1 MGNASSKAKTN
12 PVVTSQ
18 DEAVLKMKIQ
28 RDNLEKYRKRIGT
41 VLNRELEI
49 ARECLAKGDR
59 KRAALALRKKKYQE
73 QLLDQTDQHL
83 DKLQDLIQNVEFV
96 QVQKDVLLG
105 LEQGNKVLKEI
116 NKEMTIERV
125 EKIMDDSAEGIAYQQ
140 EISDMLANNI
150 SSSDE
155 LEVQEELE
163 ALEKEELAKK
173 IPVMPDVPKVSPIS
187 AEPKN
192 EEEELREEPSEKLQA
207 IPA

>member
-12 PVVTSQ
+12 PVITTQ

-83 DKLQDLIQNVEFV
+83 DKLQDLVCLTSNDCAEMILTILPDSKCGIRTSTEGCPSRIGTGQQGVEGN
-96 QVQKDVLLG
+96 Q
-105 LEQGNKVLKEI
+105 QG
-116 NKEMTIERV
+116 
-125 EKIMDDSAEGIAYQQ
+125 DDYRKS
-140 EISDMLANNI
+140 
-150 SSSDE
+150 
-155 LEVQEELE
+155 
-163 ALEKEELAKK
+163 
-173 IPVMPDVPKVSPIS
+173 
-187 AEPKN
+187 
-192 EEEELREEPSEKLQA
+192 
-207 IPA
+207 

>member
-1 MGNASSKAKTN
+1 
-12 PVVTSQ
+12 
-18 DEAVLKMKIQ
+18 
-28 RDNLEKYRKRIGT
+28 
-41 VLNRELEI
+41 
-49 ARECLAKGDR
+49 
-59 KRAALALRKKKYQE
+59 
-73 QLLDQTDQHL
+73 
-83 DKLQDLIQNVEFV
+83 
-96 QVQKDVLLG
+96 
-105 LEQGNKVLKEI
+105 
-116 NKEMTIERV
+116 
-125 EKIMDDSAEGIAYQQ
+125 
-140 EISDMLANNI
+140 MLANNI

>member
-1 MGNASSKAKTN
+1 
-12 PVVTSQ
+12 
-18 DEAVLKMKIQ
+18 
-28 RDNLEKYRKRIGT
+28 
-41 VLNRELEI
+41 
-49 ARECLAKGDR
+49 
-59 KRAALALRKKKYQE
+59 
-73 QLLDQTDQHL
+73 
-83 DKLQDLIQNVEFV
+83 
-96 QVQKDVLLG
+96 
-105 LEQGNKVLKEI
+105 
-116 NKEMTIERV
+116 
-125 EKIMDDSAEGIAYQQ
+125 MDDSAEGIAYQQ

-192 EEEELREEPSEKLQA
+192 EQEELREEPSEKLQA

>member
-59 KRAALALRKKKYQE
+59 KRATLALRKKKYQE

-83 DKLQDLIQNVEFV
+83 DKLQDLVCLMLNDCVRMILTI
-96 QVQKDVLLG
+96 LLDPKCG
-105 LEQGNKVLKEI
+105 I
-116 NKEMTIERV
+116 RT
-125 EKIMDDSAEGIAYQQ
+125 STEGC
-140 EISDMLANNI
+140 
-150 SSSDE
+150 
-155 LEVQEELE
+155 
-163 ALEKEELAKK
+163 
-173 IPVMPDVPKVSPIS
+173 SPRI
-187 AEPKN
+187 
-192 EEEELREEPSEKLQA
+192 RTR
-207 IPA
+207 